1 MADNQSIEILK
12 FIKLEIKGVEIET
25 SYIDSIDIFESLTQP
40 GITGKLSIQDYQGLR
55 ELSSVFAGDII
66 KLSYAIDGQGSDALV
81 LEFVVY
87 TDEGSMINPQH
98 TYDTLQLGFCS
109 KWLLDGLTK
118 QVSKPYKDKYI
129 HEIIQDILTTECS
142 GAQIGYI
149 EPTLQKMDYFLSP
162 RWTPIHTIKYL
173 LSFALNTNKIG
184 GYIIW
189 TDLKT
194 DKINVTTLNYLM
206 NSGIPRAINDFV
218 ILSSNQRYQG
228 RIKEMNVESS
238 FDAIRM
244 VNNGIQQN
252 VFYGFNFDT
261 KKFWTSEDKIT
272 DMKNKRLSKKLP
284 ILERYKELDK
294 NKKYARF
301 NFCPLFP
308 STDNPVTDDDKFQDL
323 IKGQLYNHYAFLS
336 SDIFKINIE
345 TLGDNQRRVG
355 QLVLLQWPS
364 QSHNAD
370 GKSDQKQMK
379 SNDYLIREIRHTF
392 SAYLDYKQFVT
403 LVIDGYQEYDAPIM
417 NW

>member
-1 MADNQSIEILK
+1 MSENKSIEILK
-12 FIKLEIKGVEIET
+12 FLTIKIKGIEVET
-25 SYIDSIDIFESLTQP
+25 SYISDLQIFESLTQP
-40 GITGKLSIQDYQGLR
+40 GILGKVSIQDYQGFR
-55 ELSSVFAGDII
+55 ELSSVFSGDEIEI
-66 KLSYAIDGQGSDALV
+66 SFAIDDQGSDALV
-81 LEFVVY
+81 LKFAVY
-87 TDEGSMINPQH
+87 TDEGSKVSPQN

-109 KWLLDGLTK
+109 KWLLDGFTK

-149 EPTLQKMDYFLSP
+149 EPTLQKLDYFLSP

-173 LSFALNTNKIG
+173 LSFALNASKIG

-194 DKINVTTLNYLM
+194 DKINITTLDYLIKG
-206 NSGIPRAINDFV
+206 GIPKAINSFA
-218 ILSSNQRYQG
+218 ILPSNQRYQG
-228 RIKEMNVESS
+228 RIKNMNIESA

-252 VFYGFNFDT
+252 VYYGFNYDT
-261 KKFWTSEDKIT
+261 KKFFTTEDKIT
-272 DMKNKRLSKKLP
+272 DVKNKRLSKKLP
-284 ILERYKELDK
+284 IHQKYKEDSK

-301 NFCPLFP
+301 KYCPLFP
-308 STDNPVTDDDKFQDL
+308 STDNPVTDEDKFKDL
-323 IKGQLYNHYAFLS
+323 VKGQLYNEYAFFT

-355 QLVLLQWPS
+355 QLVLLEWPS
-364 QSHNAD
+364 QSHNAG
-370 GKSDQKQMK
+370 GKSDNKQMK
-379 SNDYLIREIRHTF
+379 SYNYLIREIRHIL
-392 SAYLDYKQFVT
+392 SPYLDYKQFVT
-403 LVIDGYQEYDAPIM
+403 LVIDGYQEYDATII